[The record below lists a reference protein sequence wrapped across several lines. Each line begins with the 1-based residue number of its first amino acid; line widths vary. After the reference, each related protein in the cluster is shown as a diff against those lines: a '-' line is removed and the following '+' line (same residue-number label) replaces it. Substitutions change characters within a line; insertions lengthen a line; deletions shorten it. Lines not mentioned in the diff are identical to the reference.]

1 MFLITIIFDLI
12 IFLFHFNLFLL
23 FLIIIIFNYK
33 ICFIFYL
40 YLTIFQIISGY
51 TIMSGIHNNVLFFCS
66 TFFFLFLFFTA
77 FSFYFL
83 FSMIEI
89 SQMPSTFNIW
99 LYVRDI
105 LWKVWCFVE
114 IWFLDVLTLLVSE
127 SGLWFSLLRLPQS
140 QKPASESCSL
150 EQNKFMSKNY
160 KPTQAKS
167 LRHLSLLI
175 IAWRYRRTWTLIY
188 KTNAAGIKCCYGR

>member
-1 MFLITIIFDLI
+1 MLYF
-12 IFLFHFNLFLL
+12 FHFFY
-23 FLIIIIFNYK
+23 FN
-33 ICFIFYL
+33 
-40 YLTIFQIISGY
+40 LTIFQIISGY

-150 EQNKFMSKNY
+150 EQNKFMSKNTNQL
-160 KPTQAKS
+160 KRNLSDICPCSSSRGGIGAPGHWSIKQTQLESSVVMDANNVK
-167 LRHLSLLI
+167 I
-175 IAWRYRRTWTLIY
+175 TIWVPGRYFWVP
-188 KTNAAGIKCCYGR
+188 GH